1 MGGESSIAHRWSVQG
16 TCNLQRTGNGLYAGS
31 LSSPCS
37 ESQGLYSSAVRK
49 LWKPWVGSDLQ
60 RNAEEI
66 KAGTEVRD
74 RGGGQRWGVG
84 ERVVVLDGLFS
95 PEVVSSCGTPT

>member
-1 MGGESSIAHRWSVQG
+1 M
-16 TCNLQRTGNGLYAGS
+16 
-31 LSSPCS
+31 
-37 ESQGLYSSAVRK
+37 
-49 LWKPWVGSDLQ
+49 GSDLQ